1 MSANKSDEQM
11 SNREFN
17 DYHKTIFITTDIKNI
32 VLITHIIRCR
42 EIQLD
47 FSQIAPLSTSSNII
61 PALKGG
67 LGIPMAL
74 GLVKLDQPPMRYNPH
89 DSPTKLLNYF
99 EIQNFLHE
107 FFCITKHYSGLGVP

>member
-11 SNREFN
+11 PDREFN

-47 FSQIAPLSTSSNII
+47 FSQIAPLSASSNIV
-61 PALKGG
+61 PAFKGG
-67 LGIPMAL
+67 LSIAMAL

-107 FFCITKHYSGLGVP
+107 FFCITKHYSGLGAP